1 MNSKSKMNGF
11 STDLLTNKTALV
23 TGAGKGIGRVI
34 AHGLVTAGADVI
46 AVART
51 EADIMSLQA
60 QLGESLKPWVI
71 DAASDKFL
79 NELTDKK
86 FDILVNNMGTN
97 RPAPFTEISELD
109 LDVVL
114 DLNIRSV
121 FRVTQKVV
129 AAMQRHK
136 VSGSIVNI
144 SSQMGHVGSPN
155 RSVYCV
161 TKHAI
166 EGLTKALGVEL
177 AADGIRVNSVAP
189 TFVETPMTKPMLEKP
204 EFAEFVY
211 SNIPLNRLA
220 SCEEV
225 ANAVVFLASDL
236 ASSTTGSCLKVDG
249 GWTAQ

>member
-1 MNSKSKMNGF
+1 MNSESKISGF
-11 STDLLTNKTALV
+11 STNLLTNKTALV

-34 AHGLVTAGADVI
+34 ARGLVAAGANVV

-51 EADIMSLQA
+51 ESDILSLQA
-60 QLGESLKPWVI
+60 ELGEPLKPWVI
-71 DAASDKFL
+71 DAASEEFL

-86 FDILVNNMGTN
+86 FEILVNNIGTN
-97 RPAPFTEISELD
+97 RPAPITAVSDSD
-109 LDVVL
+109 LDAVL

-121 FRVTQKVV
+121 FRVTRKVV
-129 AAMQRHK
+129 AAMQKHK
-136 VSGSIVNI
+136 IPGSIVNI

-155 RSVYCV
+155 RSVYCMS
-161 TKHAI
+161 KHAI

-211 SNIPLNRLA
+211 SNIPLSRLA
-220 SCEEV
+220 TCEEV
-225 ANAVVFLASDL
+225 ANAVVFLASAL
-236 ASSTTGSCLKVDG
+236 ANSTTGSCLKVDG
-249 GWTAQ
+249 GWTAH